1 MIFFNG
7 QPSQTSELSDAVLLG
22 DGVFETLRSY
32 EGKLFALN
40 SHLERLELG
49 LVDLVGTPFSWYSRE
64 KIIDGIERILRHQKF
79 PSGALRI
86 SIYSDGNWVL
96 SHKEYAI
103 PTKGLSCTVIKGG
116 QKQLGYKSS
125 SYSTRL
131 RVRRYAEK
139 QGFDD
144 AIFVLENGE
153 VSELSTSN
161 LIALDNGVWITPRLE
176 SGALPGV
183 TRKALIENFGVKE
196 GKLDLASLQRA
207 NSLGA
212 ISSLREIQSIKAID
226 GKDSPSSNRFR
237 ELQESFHSWILGN
250 LSL

>member
-32 EGKLFALN
+32 EGRLFALD

-49 LVDLVGTPFSWYSRE
+49 LVDLVGTPIPWYRRE
-64 KIIDGIERILRHQKF
+64 KIIDGIERILSRAELS
-79 PSGALRI
+79 SGALRI

-96 SHKEYAI
+96 SHKEYLP
-103 PTKGLSCTVIKGG
+103 PTKGLACTVIKGG
-116 QKQLGYKSS
+116 HERLGYKSS
-125 SYSTRL
+125 SYSARL
-131 RVRRYAEK
+131 RARRYAEQK
-139 QGFDD
+139 GFDD
-144 AIFVLENGE
+144 VIFIQESGE

-161 LIALDNGVWITPRLE
+161 LIALDNGSWVTPRLE
-176 SGALPGV
+176 GGALPGV
-183 TRKALIENFGVKE
+183 TRKTLIDNFGVKE
-196 GKLDLASLQRA
+196 GKLDLTSLLEA
-207 NSLGA
+207 ESLGA

-226 GKDSPSSNRFR
+226 GKDTPSSNRFR

>member
-7 QPSQTSELSDAVLLG
+7 QPSEKSELSDAVLLG

-32 EGKLFALN
+32 EGRLFALD

-49 LVDLVGTPFSWYSRE
+49 LVDLVGTPVPWYSRE

-96 SHKEYAI
+96 SHKKYVV
-103 PTKGLSCTVIKGG
+103 PTKGLSCTVIEGG
-116 QKQLGYKSS
+116 QEQLGYKSS

-131 RVRRYAEK
+131 RARRYAEQ

-144 AIFVLENGE
+144 AIFVQEGGE

-161 LIALDNGVWITPRLE
+161 LIALVNGVWITPRLE

-183 TRKALIENFGVKE
+183 TRRALIDNFEIKE
-196 GKLDLASLQRA
+196 GKLDLASLEGA
-207 NSLGA
+207 DSLGA

-226 GKDSPSSNRFR
+226 GKDTPSSNRFR

-250 LSL
+250 LAQ

>member
-7 QPSQTSELSDAVLLG
+7 EPSQSSELSDSILLG

-32 EGKLFALN
+32 EGRLFALD

-49 LVDLVGTPFSWYSRE
+49 LVDLVGTPVPWYRRE
-64 KIIDGIERILRHQKF
+64 KIIDGIERILSHDEF

-86 SIYSDGNWVL
+86 SIYADGNWAL
-96 SHKEYAI
+96 SHKEYSP
-103 PTKGLSCTVIKGG
+103 PTKGIACTIIKGG
-116 QKQLGYKSS
+116 HERLGYKSS

-131 RVRRYAEK
+131 RARRYAE
-139 QGFDD
+139 QRGFDD
-144 AIFVLENGE
+144 AIFVLESGE

-161 LIALDNGVWITPRLE
+161 LIALVDGSWITPRLD
-176 SGALPGV
+176 SGALPGI
-183 TRKALIENFGVKE
+183 TRKTLIENFGLRE
-196 GKLDLASLQRA
+196 GKLDLISLLEA
-207 NSLGA
+207 DSLGA
-212 ISSLREIQSIKAID
+212 ISSLREIQAIKAID
-226 GKDSPSSNRFR
+226 GKDTPISNQFR

>member
-7 QPSQTSELSDAVLLG
+7 QPSETSELSDAVLLG

-32 EGKLFALN
+32 EGRLFALD

-49 LVDLVGTPFSWYSRE
+49 LVDLVGTPVPWYRRE
-64 KIIDGIERILRHQKF
+64 KIIDAIERILREDGF

-86 SIYSDGNWVL
+86 SIYADGNWAL
-96 SHKEYAI
+96 SHKEYLP
-103 PTKGLSCTVIKGG
+103 PTKGIACTIIKGG
-116 QKQLGYKSS
+116 HEGRGYKSS

-131 RVRRYAEK
+131 RARRYAEQ

-144 AIFVLENGE
+144 AIFVQESGE

-161 LIALDNGVWITPRLE
+161 LIALVNGVWITPRLE

-183 TRKALIENFGVKE
+183 TRKALMDNFGVKE
-196 GKLDLASLQRA
+196 GKLDLASLEGA
-207 NSLGA
+207 DSLGA

-226 GKDSPSSNRFR
+226 GKDTPSSNRFR

-250 LSL
+250 LAQ

>member
-7 QPSQTSELSDAVLLG
+7 EPSQSSELSDAMLLG

-32 EGKLFALN
+32 GGRLFALD

-49 LVDLVGTPFSWYSRE
+49 LADLGRAPSFSYQRE
-64 KIIDGIERILRHQKF
+64 KVIKGIERILEFDEF
-79 PSGALRI
+79 PNGALRI
-86 SIYSDGNWVL
+86 SFYSDGNWVL
-96 SHKEYAI
+96 SHKEYLPPSKA
-103 PTKGLSCTVIKGG
+103 LSCTIFKGG
-116 QKQLGYKSS
+116 HERLDYKSS
-125 SYSTRL
+125 SYSMRL
-131 RVRRYAEK
+131 RARREAEK
-139 QGFDD
+139 LGFDD
-144 AIFVLENGE
+144 AIFTQESGE

-161 LIALDNGVWITPRLE
+161 LIALIDGRWITPRRE

-183 TRKALIENFGVKE
+183 TRKTLIDNFGVKE
-196 GKLDLASLQRA
+196 EKFDRTTLLGAD
-207 NSLGA
+207 SLGA

-226 GKDSPSSNRFR
+226 GKDTPSSNRFR